1 VSGAP
6 ALDVRVARRVHA
18 GLRLDVALTLDAE
31 CGVVF
36 GPSGA
41 GKTTLLR
48 LIAGL
53 DRPESGHVRLGDA
66 TLFDAGRGINLP
78 LRHRRVGMVFQDDLL
93 FPHRDVRGNIAF
105 GLHREG
111 RDAAA
116 RRVREVAALCGV
128 EALLD
133 RAPATLSGGERQ
145 RVGLARALAPRP
157 RLLLCD
163 EPVSALDLDARFAL
177 LERLAAVQR
186 AEGLPV
192 LFVTHSPAEAVAVG
206 RRLFWLESG
215 SAGDAGDPLEVLAR
229 RAPGAGW
236 ESVRNLLRARVIAH
250 DPASG
255 ETLLALDGGP
265 ALRIPYDP
273 GIICGSEQVLSIR
286 ADDILLARSEVAG
299 LSARNVLPGV
309 VARVVRHGTD
319 AEVVVR
325 TGGVSWIVSVV
336 AAAVSAL
343 ALAPG
348 EPVHLVVKAR
358 GVHRLPAP
366 GDG

>member
-1 VSGAP
+1 
-6 ALDVRVARRVHA
+6 
-18 GLRLDVALTLDAE
+18 LRLDISFRLDAE

-41 GKTTLLR
+41 GKTSLLR

-53 DRPESGHVRLGDA
+53 DRPDAGHVRLGDE
-66 TLFDAGRGINLP
+66 TLFDSARGISVP
-78 LRHRRVGMVFQDDLL
+78 LRQRRIGMVFQDDLL

-111 RDAAA
+111 REAAA

-128 EALLD
+128 EPLLD

-177 LERLAAVQR
+177 LERLIAVQR
-186 AEGLPV
+186 AEGIPV
-192 LFVTHSPAEAVAVG
+192 LYVTHGPAEAMAVG
-206 RRLFWLESG
+206 RRLFWLE
-215 SAGDAGDPLEVLAR
+215 AGAIAEAGDPLEVLAR
-229 RAPGAGW
+229 RAPAGGW
-236 ESVRNLLRARVIAH
+236 EGVRNLLRGRIIAH
-250 DPASG
+250 DAAAG
-255 ETLLALDGGP
+255 ETTLALDGGP
-265 ALRIPYDP
+265 LLRVPYTP
-273 GIICGSEQVLSIR
+273 GLAPGSEQVLSIR

-309 VARVVRHGTD
+309 VTRVVRHGAD
-319 AEVVVR
+319 AEVLVR
-325 TGGVSWIVSVV
+325 TGSVTWIASVV
-336 AAAVSAL
+336 APAVAAL
-343 ALAPG
+343 GLAPG
-348 EPVHLVVKAR
+348 VPVHLVVKAR

-366 GDG
+366 GGAGYG